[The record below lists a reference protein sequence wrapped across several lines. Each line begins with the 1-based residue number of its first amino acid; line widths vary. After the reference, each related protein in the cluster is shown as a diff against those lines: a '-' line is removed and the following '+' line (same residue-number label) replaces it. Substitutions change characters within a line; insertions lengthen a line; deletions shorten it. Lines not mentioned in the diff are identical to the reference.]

1 MMNNTFRWKGRT
13 LAYCLPSGM
22 DDYPRA
28 PILTDKE
35 AHLDLHVWMI
45 VSSRAISR
53 IATILNKTEDVQK
66 YEAQVTELTEVLDK
80 NFWDESRQMYDDI
93 YIDENGDK
101 VFDNH
106 TGYLNFWPLFLYAI
120 DPKDERFEITM
131 KKLIDPDFGLWTP
144 FGISSLSKYDPYYKM
159 GDNYWTSP
167 IWMNI
172 NFLIVKAL
180 FDYSND
186 ERVEATLRA
195 QIKDAY

>member
-1 MMNNTFRWKGRT
+1 
-13 LAYCLPSGM
+13 
-22 DDYPRA
+22 
-28 PILTDKE
+28 
-35 AHLDLHVWMI
+35 VWMI

-53 IATILNKTEDVQK
+53 IATILNKTEDAQK
-66 YEAQVTELTEVLDK
+66 YQAQVTEFTDVLNQ

-93 YIDENGDK
+93 YIDESGNK

-180 FDYSND
+180 FDYSNNQD
-186 ERVEATLRA
+186 VEITLRG